1 MKMKEFYMFISIPYS
16 MPQED
21 LCVVIA
27 VHNMDNKV
35 TNKVTNSSKWEL
47 LEINVYIQDQNS
59 QVV

>member
-1 MKMKEFYMFISIPYS
+1 MKMKEFYMFISIPS
-16 MPQED
+16 AMPQED

-35 TNKVTNSSKWEL
+35 THSSKWEL